1 MANRR
6 DPSPPKFVVR
16 QEGVSRYGLDEDT
29 RAFADALWRVQD
41 WSSRKF
47 GARASRTPWDIIIS
61 LAQADHSRL
70 SLVDLES
77 RVQRSHRTL
86 QYVLRDL
93 DAAGLVNIERSEED
107 RRRTVISLSTEGLKG
122 FEEYKRL
129 FRREIGP
136 YVAEE
141 DGKSTS

>member
-1 MANRR
+1 M
-6 DPSPPKFVVR
+6 
-16 QEGVSRYGLDEDT
+16 SRYGLDDDT

-47 GARASRTPWDIIIS
+47 GARASRTPWDIIVS
-61 LAQADHSRL
+61 LAQADHSQL

-93 DAAGLVNIERSEED
+93 DAAGLVKIERSEED
-107 RRRTVISLSTEGLKG
+107 RRRTVISLSDEGQKG

-129 FRREIGP
+129 FRSEIGP
-136 YVAEE
+136 HVAKEN
-141 DGKSTS
+141 GKSAS